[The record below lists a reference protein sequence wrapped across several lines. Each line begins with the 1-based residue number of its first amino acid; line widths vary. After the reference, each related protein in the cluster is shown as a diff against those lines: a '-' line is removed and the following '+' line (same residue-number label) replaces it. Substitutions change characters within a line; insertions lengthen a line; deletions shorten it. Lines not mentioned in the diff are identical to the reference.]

1 MTNSRKLATYILGA
15 VLVFALVFVA
25 TFALLPTNAPTAQAE
40 PIVTF
45 TKVTSEDQITAE
57 NIGECTFEDMKAWV
71 GSHWDGIFD
80 GVYEYANVLFV
91 YAVESGYKG
100 SSFCKAN
107 FASGED
113 FATSDRVGLGM
124 ISSIDQ
130 VKESYQL
137 DGDVVYLCGFEVAA
151 PIGPVPYLDAKGAEQ
166 TCEDFTVVTASTT
179 AFEDGKWYVAK
190 SGTVNVAG
198 SILFEGTVNL
208 ILCDGAT
215 LKVENGGISDGGRNA
230 TLLIYGQ
237 TNGTGTLSAATSG
250 YNAIQCQDMVI
261 NGGIVQAVGASAG
274 ISAMGNVTINGG
286 SVSSTGTDTRG
297 LAAGSLTINDG
308 TVTAT
313 GGRLE
318 GFNIHFGLGTLTV
331 NGGTVT
337 AIGGMDGASPSK
349 GIKATL
355 ADTGLIITAGDD
367 EASAVSVT
375 ELGEQKWVHIEKA
388 PHTHNY
394 STDVWSYD
402 ATGHWHACQNVGC
415 NAPKADEAA
424 HTYGEDLSEVSYYTC
439 SVCGYVDNERK
450 AEVPL
455 DPVTYLDETGA
466 EQSCTAYT
474 VMDADTTDLTDGWYV
489 VSSDVTSVDR
499 ISVHGD
505 VKLILCDGKTL
516 TNNYYVNCWYYDT
529 DSLTVYVQSTGEN
542 MGSLVVDTSANA
554 PYFTAI
560 DVTNLTIN
568 GGTILAK
575 GNSGI
580 EATELRINGGDVT
593 AIALNEYSQGIRT
606 YNANINGGKVV
617 ATGQF
622 GINGPITI
630 SGGDVYAE
638 GTVYG
643 FFIAGGGGAKKA
655 MPQGDI
661 SINGGNVTAVGGEQA
676 IFGTLKNAIAGTG
689 WTDVEG
695 TEGMAA
701 VAVSTEGQTLDYK
714 KVTFAAHTHAYG
726 EDITDE
732 SYYTCDCGEIDD
744 ERKAAYD
751 AAQEI
756 AEAESLISAIG
767 TVEYTDECKA
777 KIDAARTAYDALT
790 AEQKALVDNYDV
802 LTAAEARY
810 AALRA
815 DADAAAEV
823 IKLIDSIGTVE
834 YTTESKAK
842 IDKALA
848 AFAGLTPEQ
857 KLLVANKAELPTAEN
872 TYDDLEDQA
881 KAQEVEA
888 KINAIGEVKYPGS
901 RQPIKEA
908 RAAYDALTLQQ
919 KVYVGNYDK
928 LTAAE
933 AAYAELKKEKAFDIG
948 WIAFIFGMIVLAY
961 FAAFVVLTKV
971 YGKDGKLLHF
981 IGLIASAAVIFA
993 AIIIFAVQPSVVALI
1008 GFSVCIADALCF
1020 ILYGT
1025 GKRAQPADK
1034 KRK

>member
-1 MTNSRKLATYILGA
+1 
-15 VLVFALVFVA
+15 
-25 TFALLPTNAPTAQAE
+25 
-40 PIVTF
+40 
-45 TKVTSEDQITAE
+45 
-57 NIGECTFEDMKAWV
+57 
-71 GSHWDGIFD
+71 
-80 GVYEYANVLFV
+80 
-91 YAVESGYKG
+91 
-100 SSFCKAN
+100 
-107 FASGED
+107 
-113 FATSDRVGLGM
+113 
-124 ISSIDQ
+124 
-130 VKESYQL
+130 
-137 DGDVVYLCGFEVAA
+137 
-151 PIGPVPYLDAKGAEQ
+151 
-166 TCEDFTVVTASTT
+166 
-179 AFEDGKWYVAK
+179 
-190 SGTVNVAG
+190 
-198 SILFEGTVNL
+198 VNL

-215 LKVENGGISDGGRNA
+215 LKVETGDISDGGSNA

-237 TNGTGTLSAATSG
+237 TNGTGTLSVATSG
-250 YNAIQCQDMVI
+250 YNAIQCSDMVI
-261 NGGIVQAVGASAG
+261 NGGRVLATGSSAG
-274 ISAMGNVTINGG
+274 ISATGNVTINGG
-286 SVSSTGTDTRG
+286 SVSSTGSDTRG
-297 LAAGSLTINDG
+297 LFASSLTINNG
-308 TVTAT
+308 TLTAT

-318 GFNIHFGLGTLTV
+318 GINIHFGLGTLTV

-337 AIGGMDGASPSK
+337 AIGGMDGASRSK

-367 EASAVSVT
+367 EESAVGVT

-394 STDVWSYD
+394 STDWSSD

-415 NAPKADEAA
+415 NAPKADQAA
-424 HTYGEDLSEVSYYTC
+424 HTYGEDLSEASYYTC

-450 AEVPL
+450 AAVPL

-474 VMDADTTDLTDGWYV
+474 VMDAETTDLTDGWYV

-505 VKLILCDGKTL
+505 VKLIICDGKTL

-542 MGSLVVDTSANA
+542 MGSLAVDNSAND
-554 PYFTAI
+554 PSFTAI
-560 DVTNLTIN
+560 DVTNVTIN

-580 EATELRINGGDVT
+580 EATELTINGGNVT
-593 AIALNEYSQGIRT
+593 ATALNEYSQGIRT

-630 SGGDVYAE
+630 SDGDVYAE
-638 GTVYG
+638 GTAYG

-655 MPQGDI
+655 MPKGDI

-714 KVTFAAHTHAYG
+714 KVTFTAHEHAYG
-726 EDITDE
+726 EDITNE
-732 SYYTCDCGEIDD
+732 SYYTCDCGEIDED
-744 ERKAAYD
+744 RKAAYD
-751 AAQEI
+751 SAREI
-756 AEAESLISAIG
+756 AEVESLIDAIG

-777 KIDAARTAYDALT
+777 KIDAAM
-790 AEQKALVDNYDV
+790 
-802 LTAAEARY
+802 
-810 AALRA
+810 
-815 DADAAAEV
+815 
-823 IKLIDSIGTVE
+823 
-834 YTTESKAK
+834 
-842 IDKALA
+842 A
-848 AFAGLTPEQ
+848 AFGNLTEEQ
-857 KLLVANKAELPTAEN
+857 KLLVANKAELPTAET
-872 TYDDLEDQA
+872 TYDTLADQA
-881 KAQEVEA
+881 KAQNV
-888 KINAIGEVKYPGS
+888 KTLISAIGEVKYPGS
-901 RQPIKEA
+901 KQPIGSA
-908 RAAYDALTLQQ
+908 RAAYDLLTAEQ
-919 KVYVGNYDK
+919 KPFVDNYNV

-933 AAYAELKKEKAFDIG
+933 ATYADLEAAAHAPAEEDGFDVG
-948 WIAFIFGMIVLAY
+948 WIAFIFGMMVLAY
-961 FAAFVVLTKV
+961 FAAVVVLTKV
-971 YGKDGKLLHF
+971 FKKDGKHLSF

-993 AIIIFAVQPSVVALI
+993 AIVIFAVQPSVVALV

-1025 GKRAQPADK
+1025 GKRAQAAGK
-1034 KRK
+1034 KR